1 MASVAKASGLATS
14 SLSRVLLI
22 ETNKQK
28 IDKPLMVPESL
39 ASDKRDGQH
48 GTEKKVVKDANLNL
62 GPH

>member
-14 SLSRVLLI
+14 SLLI

-28 IDKPLMVPESL
+28 VDKPLMVPESL

-48 GTEKKVVKDANLNL
+48 GTEKKVIKDANLNL

>member
-14 SLSRVLLI
+14 SLLS

-39 ASDKRDGQH
+39 ASDKRDGQR

>member
-14 SLSRVLLI
+14 SLLI

-39 ASDKRDGQH
+39 ASDKRDGQR